1 MRGYLDAMR
10 DADLPTIPPIRGD
23 WTADFGYSRVRSSPA
38 AATSPRVR
46 RERPD
51 GDRLMHGFRA
61 GLRVPI
67 DVSVVG
73 FDDIPVAA
81 HVARR

>member
-38 AATSPRVR
+38 AATSR
-46 RERPD
+46 RC
-51 GDRLMHGFRA
+51 
-61 GLRVPI
+61 
-67 DVSVVG
+67 S
-73 FDDIPVAA
+73 
-81 HVARR
+81 RRTT